1 MSAARIDPIE
11 PERWLEFARDDLAYG
26 ESGMADHPRPAAW
39 SFQQAGEKSLKAVF
53 LHRGLK
59 VPRTHDVAFL
69 LSILVE
75 SMAVAP
81 GVGDAALALAAISPA
96 SRYPDDLMEISQND
110 AFELARAS
118 RLVFDWARDQ
128 CRPSQPSQ

>member
-1 MSAARIDPIE
+1 
-11 PERWLEFARDDLAYG
+11 LLATTWPTEKAG
-26 ESGMADHPRPAAW
+26 WPTTRGPRRGVSSKLAKNH
-39 SFQQAGEKSLKAVF
+39 SRLYF
-53 LHRGLK
+53 LRRGLK

-69 LSILVE
+69 LSVLAE
-75 SMAVAP
+75 SIAVAP
-81 GVGDAALALAAISPA
+81 VVSAAALALAAIAPA

-110 AFELARAS
+110 AVELARAS

>member
-1 MSAARIDPIE
+1 MSRS
-11 PERWLEFARDDLAYG
+11 R
-26 ESGMADHPRPAAW
+26 
-39 SFQQAGEKSLKAVF
+39 SLKDSSLDEAHERSIPPK
-53 LHRGLK
+53 LRIGL
-59 VPRTHDVAFL
+59 VCSPIGNSEDPFL

-81 GVGDAALALAAISPA
+81 GVGEAALALAAISPA

-128 CRPSQPSQ
+128 CRPSQPAQ

>member
-1 MSAARIDPIE
+1 MSAARFNSSE
-11 PERWLEFARDDLAYG
+11 SERWLEFARDDLAYG

-53 LHRGLK
+53 LRRGLK

-69 LSILVE
+69 LSVLAE
-75 SMAVAP
+75 SIAVAP
-81 GVGDAALALAAISPA
+81 VVSAAALALAAIAPA

-110 AFELARAS
+110 AVELARAS
-118 RLVFDWARDQ
+118 RLLFDWARNQ
-128 CRPSQPSQ
+128 CGPSQPSQ

>member
-1 MSAARIDPIE
+1 MGAARINPIE

-26 ESGMADHPRPAAW
+26 ESGMANHPRPAAW

-59 VPRTHDVAFL
+59 VPRTRDVAFL
-69 LSILVE
+69 LSILAE

-81 GVGDAALALAAISPA
+81 GVGEAAPCFSF
-96 SRYPDDLMEISQND
+96 S
-110 AFELARAS
+110 AFQL
-118 RLVFDWARDQ
+118 LYFQ
-128 CRPSQPSQ
+128 RPTVKRIKSEKTNGVCS